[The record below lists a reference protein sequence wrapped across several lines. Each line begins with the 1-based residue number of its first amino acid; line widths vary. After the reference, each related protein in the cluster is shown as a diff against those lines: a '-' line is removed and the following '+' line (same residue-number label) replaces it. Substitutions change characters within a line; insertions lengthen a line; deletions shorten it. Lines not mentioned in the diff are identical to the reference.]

1 MKHLWIKNENDRP
14 LEVHF
19 RVSLPSS
26 ATSLCLSAAP
36 FYQVFLDGRFFAWGP
51 ERTAAH
57 DSRVRTILLPK
68 GTKELDVL
76 VIAHGVPSYDCD
88 FQEPFFGAEV
98 YAGDALL
105 LDASSFHAFRSSRK
119 DLPTTKYTLQRGFIE
134 RFTYVAYH
142 EWECDTEEVPSPH
155 LLPEVGDPCHYDT
168 VFPLLTEQGEFHG
181 FEEVAVPPFAS
192 MPLLAPYCHY
202 DVQKEFIDRVKN
214 GYQYEEY
221 RLPRIVTGL
230 LAFQV
235 DCEQE
240 SECYAVFDEAKVN
253 GRWKY
258 GRSSG
263 NDLITMRCPKGHTE
277 ILTAVPYTLRFLRI
291 LHLPGVTVKPHVI
304 LIENDRVKQIPP
316 TGEAKLDRILEAA
329 KHTFA
334 QNAVDLYTDCPG
346 RERAGWLCDSYFT
359 AKSERFFLHSS
370 AIEHSFLENFLLADT
385 PEIDEGMLPMC
396 FPSEHADHNYIPNW
410 AMWYVLELEEYVK
423 ATKDETLLRQAKPKM
438 YALWRFFQKYEEEHG
453 LLENL
458 PHWIFVEWSMAND
471 PSYVQGVNFPSNM
484 LYARMLDAIGN
495 LYGDGR
501 AKEAAKHVREEVQR
515 LAYHDGY
522 YCDNAL
528 RDAKGHLSPC
538 LDHISETC
546 QYYALFLGMPYEESF
561 SKRVKENLGPH
572 RKPGYEKIAPS
583 NAFIGFFLRLWWLES
598 EKEYA
603 MVLDESVAYFEAM
616 AQESGTLWE
625 HAAPSASMC
634 HGFASSV
641 APLLY
646 EAYFALKTLNDKVNA
661 TESH

>member
-1 MKHLWIKNENDRP
+1 MKHLWIKDKSDGP
-14 LEVHF
+14 LEVRFH
-19 RVSLPSS
+19 VALPPS
-26 ATSLCLSAAP
+26 ATSLRLSAAP
-36 FYQVFLDGRFFAWGP
+36 FYQIFLDGRFCSWGP

-57 DSRVRTILLPK
+57 YSRVRTMALPK
-68 GTKELDVL
+68 GTKELDIL
-76 VIAHGVPSYDCD
+76 VISYGVPSYDCD
-88 FQEPFFGAEV
+88 FQEPFFGAEI
-98 YAGDALL
+98 YAEDKLL
-105 LDASSFHAFRSSRK
+105 VDASSFHAYCSSRK
-119 DLPTTKYTLQRGFIE
+119 DLPTTKYTLQRGFVE
-134 RFTYVAYH
+134 RFDYVSYH
-142 EWECDTEEVPSPH
+142 EWECETKEVPSPR
-155 LLPEVGDPCHYDT
+155 LLPEVGDPCHYET
-168 VFPLLTEQGEFHG
+168 VIPLLTTQGNFPG
-181 FEEVAVPPFAS
+181 FDEVAVPPFAS

-202 DVQKEFIDRVKN
+202 DVQKEFIDRVKK

-221 RLPRIVTGL
+221 RFPRIVTGL

-253 GRWKY
+253 GHWKY

-277 ILTAVPYTLRFLRI
+277 ILTTVPYTLRFLRI
-291 LHLPGVTVKPHVI
+291 LHLPGVVVKPHLI
-304 LIENDRVKQIPP
+304 LIENDQVAQIPL
-316 TGEAKLDRILEAA
+316 TGDAKLDRILEAA

-334 QNAVDLYTDCPG
+334 ENAVDLYTDCPG

-370 AIEHSFLENFLLADT
+370 KLEHSFLENFLLADT

-423 ATKDETLLRQAKPKM
+423 ATKDETLVAQAKSKI
-438 YALWRFFQKYEEEHG
+438 YTLWHFFQRYEEEHG

-458 PHWIFVEWSMAND
+458 PHWIFIEWSMAND

-484 LYARMLDAIGN
+484 LYARMLEALGN
-495 LYGDGR
+495 LYNDEK
-501 AKEAAKHVREEVQR
+501 AKADALRIKEEVQR
-515 LAYHDGY
+515 LSYHDGF
-522 YCDNAL
+522 YCDNAV
-528 RDAKGHLSPC
+528 RDKEGRLSPC

-546 QYYALFLGMPYEESF
+546 QYYALFLGMPYPLDF
-561 SKRVKENLGPH
+561 SQRVKDNLGPH
-572 RKPGYEKIAPS
+572 RKPGFEKIYPS

-616 AQESGTLWE
+616 ALESGTLWE

-646 EAYFALKTLNDKVNA
+646 EAYLGQKAIDSDKFKRK
-661 TESH
+661 